1 MVSIRGRNVPP
12 RNSMPS
18 TCVLPPLILHPFS
31 NTAGPSKLME
41 ASRASLVLQ
50 GLLPPDDSLEE
61 LERRLLEG
69 RYCELSMLFYLGKD
83 LVRWTTQCME
93 MASRG
98 QESGRAI
105 RPESFAT
112 LLLEDPPV
120 AVLEKLRKWGV
131 HEYKCIFTRAFGLQ
145 ALFETLPARECLAPE
160 FVRHYHR
167 FADQMFACQ
176 QQLFPFQHLRSSD
189 YEFDLYASGEYAKM
203 LEAEWGTT

>member
-69 RYCELSMLFYLGKD
+69 RYCELSMLFYLGRTWSAGPRSAW
-83 LVRWTTQCME
+83 RWPAAARRAGGLSGRR
-93 MASRG
+93 ASR
-98 QESGRAI
+98 RC
-105 RPESFAT
+105 
-112 LLLEDPPV
+112 LLEDPPV

-145 ALFETLPARECLAPE
+145 ALFETLPARECLAPNSCGTTTASPTRCSLASSSCSP
-160 FVRHYHR
+160 FHR
-167 FADQMFACQ
+167 LC
-176 QQLFPFQHLRSSD
+176 SSD